1 MKTGDHFAYA
11 QQADRSPAR
20 AAKALRELQ
29 SYKTPVLG
37 GTAPRG
43 ASRTAQKLAGFA
55 LAYVDAIQS
64 KERPKRYLDVGC
76 GNGFITENVA
86 KSFEEIVGIDVEPDR
101 LEDFRSHAP
110 ARPRHT
116 IQEMSA
122 AKMEFPSEFFSLVT
136 AFEVLEHVEDLGAVT
151 QEMVRVCRRGGIV
164 AISVPQVWFPFENH
178 GIRIGKTI
186 YRRKV
191 PLLPYLRPLHRKIS
205 LARAFS
211 SAHMDELFLPKGML
225 LLGTAYAAPQFERSA
240 ANRDSWESKFAFLRA
255 ILNRCETIPILRAV
269 TGVSMLKAYRKPL

>member
-1 MKTGDHFAYA
+1 MKAGDDFAYA
-11 QQADRSPAR
+11 RQAVRPPIR
-20 AAKALRELQ
+20 GAKALRELQ

-55 LAYVDAIQS
+55 LGYIGAIQS
-64 KERPKRYLDVGC
+64 NERPKRYLDVGC

-86 KSFEEIVGIDVEPDR
+86 GSFEDIFGIDVEPDR

-110 ARPRHT
+110 AYPKHT

-122 AKMEFPSEFFSLVT
+122 AKMEFPSAFFSLVT
-136 AFEVLEHVEDLGAVT
+136 AFEVLEHVGDLGAVT
-151 QEMVRVCRRGGIV
+151 QEMVRVCRPGGVV

-178 GIRIGKTI
+178 GIRIGKTM

-191 PLLPYLRPLHRKIS
+191 PLLPYFRPLHRKIS
-205 LARAFS
+205 LARTFS
-211 SAHMDELFLPKGML
+211 SAQMDELFLPNGMVL
-225 LLGTAYAAPQFERSA
+225 LATAYAAPQFERSA
-240 ANRDSWESKFAFLRA
+240 ANRDSWESKVAFLRA
-255 ILNRCETIPILRAV
+255 LLDRCETVPILRAF
-269 TGVSMLKAYRKPL
+269 TGVSMLKAYRKQL